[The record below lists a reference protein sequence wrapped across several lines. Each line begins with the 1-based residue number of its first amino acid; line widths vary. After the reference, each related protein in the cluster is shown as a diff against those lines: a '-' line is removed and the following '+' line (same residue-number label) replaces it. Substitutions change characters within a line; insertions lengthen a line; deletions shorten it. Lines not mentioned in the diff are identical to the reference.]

1 MSAIFDPDVYTVSR
15 LNREV
20 RAVLDGAFPL
30 LRVRGEVSNLA
41 APASGHLYFTLRDT
55 GAAVRCA
62 LFRARGRSLAMR
74 PANGQQVVVRARVG
88 LYEPRGDF
96 QLIVESVEADGEG
109 AARLAFERLAARLE
123 AEGLCAPERKRA
135 PPAFPRQVGL
145 ITSPSGAALHDLL
158 VVLRRRQPGLAVLI
172 YPAQVQGEGA
182 AAALVAALAQANAR
196 AECDVLILARG
207 GGAREDLEAF
217 NDETLA
223 RAVAASSIPVVSG
236 VGHET
241 DLSIVDLVADRRA
254 PTPSAAAELVAPARE
269 PLLARLD
276 RFEGRLALA
285 LRQRIETERRRVQG
299 LERGLR
305 LLHPRARLE
314 QRAQQ
319 LDRLEARL
327 RAALAARLRHET
339 QRLDALA
346 NRLERCHPGQRLT
359 PARVRL
365 EALERRLH
373 QGQAALL
380 ERQRARLARAV
391 AGLDARGPLAT
402 LARGYALVTQPP
414 GGAPVRDP
422 SALAPGQRVG
432 VRVSG
437 GCFIARVESVA
448 EPD

>member
-1 MSAIFDPDVYTVSR
+1 MRAVFDPEIYTVSR

-20 RAVLDGAFPL
+20 RAVLDGAFPV

-41 APASGHLYFTLRDT
+41 APASGHLYFTLRDA

-62 LFRARGRSLAMR
+62 LFRARARTGAMR
-74 PANGQQVVVRARVG
+74 PTNGQQVVVRARVG

-96 QLIVESVEADGEG
+96 QLIVESVEADGAG
-109 AARLAFERLAARLE
+109 AARLAFEQLAARLE

-172 YPAQVQGEGA
+172 YPAQVQGEDA
-182 AAALVAALAQANAR
+182 AASLVAALARANAR

-223 RAVAASSIPVVSG
+223 RAVAASSIPVVTG

-241 DLSIVDLVADRRA
+241 DLSIADLVADRRA

-269 PLLARLD
+269 PLLAQLD

-285 LRQRIETERRRVQG
+285 LRQRIEAERQRVQG

-314 QRAQQ
+314 QRAQH
-319 LDRLEARL
+319 LDRLETRL
-327 RAALAARLRHET
+327 AAALAARLQRET

-346 NRLERCHPGQRLT
+346 NRLGRCHPGQRLA
-359 PARVRL
+359 PAWLRL
-365 EALERRLH
+365 QGVERRLR
-373 QGQAALL
+373 QAEAALL
-380 ERQRARLARAV
+380 ERRRARLARAV

-402 LARGYALVTQPP
+402 LARGYAVVTYPP

-422 SALAPGQRVG
+422 AVLAPGARVG
-432 VRVSG
+432 VRVHG
-437 GCFIARVESVA
+437 GAFIARVEASD
-448 EPD
+448 EDD